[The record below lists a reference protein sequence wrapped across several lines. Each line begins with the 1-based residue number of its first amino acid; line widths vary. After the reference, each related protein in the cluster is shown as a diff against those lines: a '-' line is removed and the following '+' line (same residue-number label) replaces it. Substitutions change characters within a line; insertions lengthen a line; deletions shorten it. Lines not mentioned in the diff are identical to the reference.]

1 MNSNQFEKID
11 YKDISYNN
19 YKKIYHQLIPKE
31 QINPNIY
38 YNKRKSTP
46 SIIYSK
52 KNNTIKNQSFNS
64 IIPNFK
70 TEINNFANNT
80 TYIPYAPTISYPEYN
95 IEEISNFTKSSKLE
109 NELNFL
115 KKNYI
120 TLNNDNIILREDIN
134 KLFDLNK
141 QLESDLEQERNTN
154 FELAKENDILNNESQ
169 NLLNKIDDMEQKIS
183 KIKNN
188 YQKENEIMN
197 KQIYFEE
204 KINERGLG
212 CKQIMEE
219 NNKLK
224 NDYDL
229 LKDKFNQLKEKNDLE
244 EKELNNLKQIQEDK
258 LFNIENKL
266 SLLLNEMEKLKFE
279 NNELKKENENYK
291 KHIINNEK
299 EKKEYYQKY
308 HEQKMKNEII
318 NKENEEIQRKYQEYK
333 IQLQNKIKDK
343 KVKEKL
349 KKQKS
354 DNKINVIKDLQKK
367 IEQYK
372 TERTKRYINNKE
384 NDEDEI

>member
-120 TLNNDNIILREDIN
+120 TLKIPAYMLLQFMNPTIEKIKFEDEGKLVLATFSNTKFKIPKGTKFLVELIGGEIEADRFNII
-134 KLFDLNK
+134 
-141 QLESDLEQERNTN
+141 
-154 FELAKENDILNNESQ
+154 
-169 NLLNKIDDMEQKIS
+169 
-183 KIKNN
+183 
-188 YQKENEIMN
+188 
-197 KQIYFEE
+197 
-204 KINERGLG
+204 GL
-212 CKQIMEE
+212 
-219 NNKLK
+219 
-224 NDYDL
+224 
-229 LKDKFNQLKEKNDLE
+229 
-244 EKELNNLKQIQEDK
+244 ELNTL
-258 LFNIENKL
+258 
-266 SLLLNEMEKLKFE
+266 
-279 NNELKKENENYK
+279 
-291 KHIINNEK
+291 
-299 EKKEYYQKY
+299 
-308 HEQKMKNEII
+308 
-318 NKENEEIQRKYQEYK
+318 
-333 IQLQNKIKDK
+333 
-343 KVKEKL
+343 
-349 KKQKS
+349 
-354 DNKINVIKDLQKK
+354 
-367 IEQYK
+367 
-372 TERTKRYINNKE
+372 T
-384 NDEDEI
+384 